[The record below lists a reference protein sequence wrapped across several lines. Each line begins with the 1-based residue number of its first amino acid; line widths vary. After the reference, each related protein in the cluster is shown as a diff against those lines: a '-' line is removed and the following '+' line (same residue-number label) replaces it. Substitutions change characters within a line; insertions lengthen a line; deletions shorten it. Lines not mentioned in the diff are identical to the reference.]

1 MALITWDQSYSV
13 KVAELDGHHQKLFWL
28 VNTLHDAMRSGKGN
42 EVIRG
47 IVEELTSYTHT
58 HFQREEAL
66 MEQTKFPGLDAHR
79 LEHQKLMAK
88 VAEYKAALDGGKGVN
103 TSAVLQFLR
112 EWLAK
117 HINHMDKGYSSHLN
131 ASGVH

>member
-13 KVAELDGHHQKLFWL
+13 KVTELDGHHQKLFFL
-28 VNTLHDAMRSGKGN
+28 LNTLHDAMREGKGSS
-42 EVIRG
+42 VIKT
-47 IVEELTSYTHT
+47 IVEELANYTHT

-79 LEHQKLMAK
+79 VEHQKLMAK
-88 VAEYKAALDGGKGVN
+88 VSEYKAALDKGSGVN
-103 TSAVLQFLR
+103 TSAVMEFLR

-117 HINHMDKGYSSHLN
+117 HINRMDKAYASHLN
-131 ASGVH
+131 ANGIH

>member
-1 MALITWDQSYSV
+1 MALIAWDQSYSV

-42 EVIRG
+42 DVIRG
-47 IVEELTSYTHT
+47 IVEELVEYTQT
-58 HFQREEAL
+58 HFWREEVL
-66 MEQTKFPGLDAHR
+66 MEQTKFPGLNAHR

-88 VAEYKAALDGGKGVN
+88 VAEYKAALDKRSGVN
-103 TSAVLQFLR
+103 TSAVLEFLR

-117 HINHMDKGYSSHLN
+117 HINRMDKAYSSHLN
-131 ASGVH
+131 ANGVH